1 MIKERQDMKKQI
13 FILAGMLCLSNF
25 SISSKLMAQSGIDSI
40 DYWKTQAVENIRE
53 FERLPVTVKAVS
65 LIFGDKISR
74 AKKNIIRALV
84 VKPEDVESKYIYA
97 IVQRYESQFDDAEKN
112 IKSIIDVNDRFSAY
126 GFPNVWIQLGYI
138 YKSKMENDL
147 AIDAFKQGALID
159 LNDTWPLIELS
170 FVFSEIG
177 KDVEACEAFYG
188 GLNEIND
195 PQKIEKL
202 FVDCRDIASEKEIK
216 IWEDSLK
223 ANKEK
228 LEFLKIF
235 WLKRDPNP
243 LDPVNQRLL
252 EHYKRLIFA
261 RSNFSKSLSP
271 WYDDRGQTYIRLGKP
286 DIRYIGRTAE
296 AVKENESWVYDRIK
310 SGLYFDFIELN
321 GSYKLGSLF
330 DALNMSSRA
339 SSMVEIFN
347 ERSHI
352 NPYYQRMADRIKTQT
367 DVVHDRAVEAFNNT
381 VSTKP
386 GEGSESHLNAVDR
399 SSFASTFLNT
409 NNYSQDYLANIE
421 YSKKQNFIFDVG
433 APHLPMNCNFASF
446 RSVNKKDSRLEFYY
460 TVPFKVLNF
469 APSITQ
475 VDKFNTSIKLHMK
488 LYDLKYNEVKSVERD
503 FDISA
508 FGKET
513 TSHFFLDQ
521 FDAHITPGK
530 YIAAVEMRNN
540 EKDRV
545 GIYQFVLNVRDY
557 NSDSL
562 LVSDIEI
569 AQYVDQT
576 LTKDKYLKPQSNLK
590 VVPNPAAGL
599 VNTKPLTIYYEI
611 YNLAKNAD
619 NRTSYQVSY
628 SIKML
633 ESNQSFLSSVA
644 GVFTGKKEASTS
656 SVTVKEG
663 KSVNEKEY
671 IAFDIA
677 DLPTGVAALEVR
689 VKDLNSGKEAVSAT
703 NITITSAREEQNN
716 ASSEE
721 SVKEK

>member
-1 MIKERQDMKKQI
+1 MKKQI
-13 FILAGMLCLSNF
+13 FILVGTFFIVNF
-25 SISSKLMAQSGIDSI
+25 FVGKNLTAQSEIDSVEI
-40 DYWKTQAVENIRE
+40 LKNQAVENIRA
-53 FERLPVTVKAVS
+53 FERLPTAAKALS
-65 LIFGDKISR
+65 KIFGDKIKR
-74 AKKNIIRALV
+74 ARKMIERAVVLNPNDIELWFVKGVVLRLDGAFDGAETDIRNVIKKN
-84 VKPEDVESKYIYA
+84 D
-97 IVQRYESQFDDAEKN
+97 RYSSF
-112 IKSIIDVNDRFSAY
+112 

-138 YKSKMENDL
+138 YREKGEYDL
-147 AIDAFKQGALID
+147 AIDAFKQGTLID

-170 FVFSEIG
+170 MVFIDLNRST
-177 KDVEACEAFYG
+177 EASEAFYG
-188 GLNEIND
+188 GLNEIRDTKNID
-195 PQKIEKL
+195 RL
-202 FVDCRDIASEKEIK
+202 FSDCRDIATEKEIK
-216 IWEDSLK
+216 QWDDSLK
-223 ANKEK
+223 SYEERLAFIN
-228 LEFLKIF
+228 IF
-235 WLKRDPNP
+235 WKKRDPNP
-243 LDPVNQRLL
+243 LDAVNERLI
-252 EHYKRLIFA
+252 EHYKRLSFV
-261 RSNFSKSLSP
+261 RSNFSKSAEP
-271 WYDDRGQTYIRLGKP
+271 WYDDRGMVYLRLGKP
-286 DIRYIGRTAE
+286 GQRYIGRITDE
-296 AVKENESWVYDRIK
+296 VRDNESWTYDHIK
-310 SGLYFDFIELN
+310 SGLYFDFIEKS
-321 GSYKLGSLF
+321 GYYELGSLF
-330 DALNMSSRA
+330 DAVDISNRGSTLYD
-339 SSMVEIFN
+339 IFN
-347 ERSHI
+347 ERALI
-352 NPYYQRMADRIKTQT
+352 NPYYQRMADRIKTQL
-367 DVVHDRAVEAFNNT
+367 DVVKGRAEEAFNST
-381 VSTKP
+381 VTLSKGDPTAY
-386 GEGSESHLNAVDR
+386 ERLERTN
-399 SSFASTFLNT
+399 FASNFLMT
-409 NNYSQDYLANIE
+409 NNFAQDYLANIE

-446 RSVNKKDSRLEFYY
+446 RSINKKDSRLEFYY

-521 FDAHITPGK
+521 FDADITPGK

-721 SVKEK
+721 TVKEK

>member
-1 MIKERQDMKKQI
+1 MKKQI
-13 FILAGMLCLSNF
+13 FILAGMFFIGSF
-25 SISSKLMAQSGIDSI
+25 YSFTKLVAQSELDSI
-40 DYWKTQAVENIRE
+40 QLWKNQAVANIRE
-53 FERLPVTVKAVS
+53 FDQLPVTVKTIS
-65 LIFGDKISR
+65 IIFDDKISR
-74 AKKNIIRALV
+74 AKKLIKRALEI
-84 VKPEDVESKYIYA
+84 KPDDVESKYIYG
-97 IVQRYESQFDDAEKN
+97 IVQRYDSQLDEAEKY
-112 IKSIIDVNDRFSAY
+112 IKSVISTNDRFSAY
-126 GFPNVWIQLGYI
+126 GFPNVWTQLGYI
-138 YKSKMENDL
+138 YKGKMEYDL

-170 FVFSEIG
+170 LVFAEIG
-177 KDVEACEAFYG
+177 KDVESCEAFYG

-195 PQKIEKL
+195 PVKIEKL
-202 FVDCRDIASEKEIK
+202 FIDCQDIATEKEIK
-216 IWEDSLK
+216 TWEDSLRTNQ
-223 ANKEK
+223 AK

-243 LDPVNQRLL
+243 LDPVNQRLI
-252 EHYKRLIFA
+252 EHYKRLAFA
-261 RSNFSKSLSP
+261 RSNFSKPLSP
-271 WYDDRGQTYIRLGKP
+271 WYDDRGQTYIRLGRP
-286 DIRYIGRTAE
+286 DVRYIGRSAE

-310 SGLYFDFIELN
+310 AGLYFDFIESN
-321 GSYKLGSLF
+321 GIFRLGSLF
-330 DALNMSSRA
+330 DALDMSSRTA
-339 SSMVEIFN
+339 SMVQIFN

-367 DVVHDRAVEAFNNT
+367 DVVHDRALEAFNNAA
-381 VSTKP
+381 STAIGK
-386 GEGSESHLNAVDR
+386 GSETHLNALDR
-399 SSFASTFLNT
+399 SGYASTFLNN
-409 NNYSQDYLANIE
+409 NNYAQDYLANIE

-446 RSVNKKDSRLEFYY
+446 RSINKKDSRLEFYY

-521 FDAHITPGK
+521 FDADITPGK

-611 YNLAKNAD
+611 YNLAKNTD

-721 SVKEK
+721 TVKEK